1 VAYEDALAELRNIEI
16 ALDTTGP
23 YKAAK
28 VDKLVIST
36 AHLVEAGGKRRAPV
50 DTGAMRSSIGV
61 DITRHGEGPGWG
73 TEAEIG
79 PTVSYAPFVEEGTE
93 RQPPQPFM
101 GPALDEVEPAF
112 VAALESLV
120 DPFEGR
126 P

>member
-1 VAYEDALAELRNIEI
+1 MSFEEAFRELTNIEV

-28 VDKLVIST
+28 VDKIVVAS
-36 AHLVEAGGKRRAPV
+36 AHLVEAGGKRRAAV
-50 DTGAMRSSIGV
+50 DTGAMRSSIGT
-61 DITRHGEGPGWG
+61 DITRHGEGPGYG

-79 PTVSYAPFVEEGTE
+79 PTVEYAPYVEAGTE

-101 GPALDEVEPAF
+101 GPAADEVEPMF
-112 VAALESLV
+112 LAALADVL